1 MSASALVVR
10 TAARFAAAAVLPVAF
25 AAGTAQQERPPRAPR
40 AVAAQTSAGRALR
53 NPHKLTAIQLLEPT
67 HPGRTPHVRF
77 EWDPVPDAHEY
88 VLYGQWVSVDSW
100 TVQTREFHV
109 TPRTATVWEPGR
121 IAFDAALPEGSHSW
135 NLVALHGPN
144 DGGDFDSPTLLSFE
158 LR

>member
-1 MSASALVVR
+1 MIASTLVVR
-10 TAARFAAAAVLPVAF
+10 GTARLAAAAVLPLAF
-25 AAGTAQQERPPRAPR
+25 AMGRAQQERPQTPRPA
-40 AVAAQTSAGRALR
+40 AAQSAATRGLR

-77 EWDPVPDAHEY
+77 EWDAVPDAREY
-88 VLYGQWVSVDSW
+88 VLYGQWVSADSW
-100 TVQTREFHV
+100 TVQTREFRV
-109 TPRTATVWEPGR
+109 TPRTATAWEAGR

-135 NLVALHGPN
+135 NLVALYGLN